1 MMAPTRTR
9 QAPKYSVEIDFVDR
23 LVAKRHALEVLR
35 LIHAERLSSERQE
48 EERTVAN
55 GSGG

>member
-1 MMAPTRTR
+1 MAPTRTR